1 MTGGY
6 VGVGFELCKILF
18 AHNATVWVAGRS
30 ESKAQK
36 ALSNIKE
43 AFPKSSGN
51 INFLHLDLADL
62 STIKPAVNSFTSQE
76 QRLDVLVNNA
86 GVCPFLIPSVY
97 IHLPPG
103 QLSI

>member
-6 VGVGFELCKILF
+6 VGVGFELCKILY

-86 GVCPFLIPSVY
+86 GVCPFFIPSVY